1 MGGAR
6 GQRVTQT
13 TGGSHSRGLQ
23 PGGSGG
29 GGSAWLWIGSGVGD
43 QGVWGRGGSLWG
55 ETSISEGLN
64 LGVSIPAPPRS
75 SATLTLERAE
85 GRGESWA
92 SGAAQITRGLWG
104 REGTF
109 REELQDAGTGGFI
122 AKGARKGKVTGGA
135 ELGVHRKQR
144 HGGGWEEAGWVR
156 GRRGRRLRSLCQTP
170 TATPAWA
177 LLLPVEASLGLA
189 QATRWVGKPSPES
202 CICLQGSSL
211 RHLEG

>member
-29 GGSAWLWIGSGVGD
+29 GGSAWLWIGSGVDD
-43 QGVWGRGGSLWG
+43 QGVRGRGGSLWG

-92 SGAAQITRGLWG
+92 SGPP
-104 REGTF
+104 
-109 REELQDAGTGGFI
+109 
-122 AKGARKGKVTGGA
+122 
-135 ELGVHRKQR
+135 
-144 HGGGWEEAGWVR
+144 
-156 GRRGRRLRSLCQTP
+156 RS
-170 TATPAWA
+170 
-177 LLLPVEASLGLA
+177 
-189 QATRWVGKPSPES
+189 
-202 CICLQGSSL
+202 
-211 RHLEG
+211 